1 MQIQYY
7 GFFSNFFINISLL
20 KFREIVVRSV
30 LRSRANIL
38 TLAAA
43 ANTEHRDAV
52 AASTDVDA
60 CGKDGD
66 DLARAEIAVLSLPDT
81 TTEKH
86 AVCYSRTLQHTD
98 THTNTLHTHTPWH
111 TK

>member
-7 GFFSNFFINISLL
+7 GFFSIFFINISLL

-66 DLARAEIAVLSLPDT
+66 DLARAYNAAGNLPD